1 MLWFVIT
8 PTLLMSLQQRYL
20 RRHCLSTRQHSGS
33 SPQPSAE
40 CLTRATCQ
48 SVELLKEANTKLL
61 KLNAGWL
68 KEGDEWPVK
77 KLPAAWRS
85 PGFNAEKLEERMRSL
100 QGYFQTFA
108 EWATRLRS
116 RP

>member
-1 MLWFVIT
+1 MVA
-8 PTLLMSLQQRYL
+8 PYL
-20 RRHCLSTRQHSGS
+20 S
-33 SPQPSAE
+33 SI
-40 CLTRATCQ
+40 LTRVPHLP
-48 SVELLKEANTKLL
+48 SILKCKLL

-85 PGFNAEKLEERMRSL
+85 PGVNAEKLEERMRSL